1 MDMIQNVRDCKD
13 INYIYDLTLTLIQ
26 YGANP
31 NISLNISE
39 SIQTQNVNQPV
50 GTMFMKK
57 TKNYILYYYIMLL
70 LKKERLLM
78 DPTVTFAKIIMLYY
92 YVMEH
97 EPLFNCLKMLY
108 TQQLSQVPAK
118 TTESLNSI
126 VRELYKKPR
135 SLKQMCR
142 VTIYNSLNRKPGLSI
157 NKLNLPTQM
166 KDYVLNFEP

>member
-31 NISLNISE
+31 NISVNISE
-39 SIQTQNVNQPV
+39 NIQTPNQHL
-50 GTMFMKK
+50 FMKK
-57 TKNYILYYYIMLL
+57 SKNYVLYYYITLLNRKELL
-70 LKKERLLM
+70 LT
-78 DPTVTFAKIIMLYY
+78 DPSVTFAKIIMLFY

-118 TTESLNSI
+118 TTESLNSTI
-126 VRELYKKPR
+126 RELYKKPR

-142 VTIYNSLNRKPGLSI
+142 VTIYNCLNKEPGLSI
-157 NKLNLPTQM
+157 NKLNLPTPL

>member
-31 NISLNISE
+31 NISLISE
-39 SIQTQNVNQPV
+39 SIQNQNLNQQL

-57 TKNYILYYYIMLL
+57 SKNYILYYYITLL
-70 LKKERLLM
+70 LKKEILLI
-78 DPTVTFAKIIMLYY
+78 DPEISFAKIIMLFC
-92 YVMEH
+92 YVMDH

-118 TTESLNSI
+118 TTENLNNI
-126 VRELYKKPR
+126 VREIYKKPR
-135 SLKQMCR
+135 TLKQMCR
-142 VTIYNSLNRKPGLSI
+142 VTIYNCLDRKPGLSI
-157 NKLNLPTQM
+157 NKLNLPTPL
-166 KDYVLNFEP
+166 KDYVLSFDP